1 MLAAERHHRILET
14 LQTRGSVRT
23 KEIATA
29 LDVTDETIRKDFE
42 TLERQGLLV
51 RSHGGAIP
59 PKRVIRELSLNE
71 RQNINRE
78 AKNAIAKAAAKRI
91 QPNETVFIG
100 ASSTALTIT
109 RYLPQFPV
117 TVITNSHD
125 VISALAGAEN
135 VELIS
140 TGGLFEPRSRSLI
153 GLAAEKTLLRYN
165 IHRMFFSGNG
175 LDLKRGVSESNPR
188 QAAFKEHVIA
198 AAEDVCFLADD
209 SKIGQRSSFFFAEC
223 RDLTSLV
230 TTKEADPAILESLGN
245 MGIEIITA

>member
-1 MLAAERHHRILET
+1 M
-14 LQTRGSVRT
+14 GSVRT
-23 KEIATA
+23 KEIAKS
-29 LDVTDETIRKDFE
+29 LEVTDETIRKDFE
-42 TLERQGLLV
+42 FLEQQGLLV

-91 QPNETVFIG
+91 QPNETVFID

-109 RYLPQFPV
+109 QYLPEFPI

-125 VISALAGAEN
+125 VISALAGSEN
-135 VELIS
+135 MDLIS
-140 TGGLFEPRSRSLI
+140 TGGLFESRSRSLI

-175 LDLKRGVSESNPR
+175 LDLKRGVSESNSR

-198 AAEDVCFLADD
+198 AAEDVCFLADE
-209 SKIGQRSSFFFAEC
+209 SKIGARSAFFFAEC
-223 RDLTSLV
+223 SDLTSLV
-230 TTKEADPAILESLGN
+230 TTKGANPAILESIRN
-245 MGIEIITA
+245 MGIEIIMA